1 MKKKPPKMV
10 KEKEH
15 RLEVLREAAGM
26 ICEGC
31 KRYNVTGPNK
41 VVILGWIHW
50 LPKELGGWIRCE
62 AGKIWDE
69 MHAMAIDWQERRDD
83 IG

>member
-1 MKKKPPKMV
+1 
-10 KEKEH
+10 
-15 RLEVLREAAGM
+15 
-26 ICEGC
+26 
-31 KRYNVTGPNK
+31 
-41 VVILGWIHW
+41 VILGWIHW